1 MREHRQWRLILFG
14 CVIFGPFRA
23 VCGGTEGGLWAMSKV
38 ESSGFILLVSFID
51 TLLAVSIL
59 DMFYDCHLRPLLQ
72 F

>member
-1 MREHRQWRLILFG
+1 MAVDIVRVCYIWPFPG
-14 CVIFGPFRA
+14 CVWGD
-23 VCGGTEGGLWAMSKV
+23 GGGLWAMSKV

>member
-1 MREHRQWRLILFG
+1 MLFG
-14 CVIFGPFRA
+14 CVIFGPFRV
-23 VCGGTEGGLWAMSKV
+23 VCGGGGEEGGGLWAVSKV

-72 F
+72 SRRG